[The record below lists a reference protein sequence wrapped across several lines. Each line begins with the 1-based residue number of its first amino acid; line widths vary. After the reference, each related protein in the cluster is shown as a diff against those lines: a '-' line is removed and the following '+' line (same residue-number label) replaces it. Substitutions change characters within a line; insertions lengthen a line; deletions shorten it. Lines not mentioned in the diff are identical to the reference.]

1 MRRTKKI
8 KSPALERNLARMAFR
23 AREAS
28 RVLASLS
35 TKKKNEVLCAMGSAL
50 LEHMGAIL
58 EANKKDVARAAKK
71 GLSKA
76 FLERLTL
83 NEKRVCEMAESL
95 GEVSKLE
102 DPVGAEIK
110 TWSRPNGLLI
120 SKVRVPIGVILV
132 IYESRPNV
140 TSDCIGL
147 CFKSGNAVI
156 LKGGSDAIGSNAA
169 IFGILQKVVEREG
182 IPAAVINFVKTTDR
196 RAVDML
202 LQMDQQINLVMPRG
216 GEALIREVRDK
227 SKIPVIKHYKG
238 VCHIFVDKSADAA
251 MAQKIVLNAKVQR
264 PAVCNAVETLL
275 VHQDI
280 AGSFLPVM
288 AEALQRAGVEIRGC
302 RRTRQIVRDIGRAT
316 EADWYA
322 EYLDLIL
329 SVKVVK
335 DVREAID
342 HINRYGSSHSDAIVT
357 QDQQNAE
364 LFLKDVD
371 SACVYVNAST
381 RFTDGYQFGL
391 GAEIGISTDR
401 LHARGPM
408 GLEELTTYKYEIR
421 GTGQIRE

>member
-1 MRRTKKI
+1 MKKTKKTRG
-8 KSPALERNLARMAFR
+8 SALEKNLAGMAR
-23 AREAS
+23 RVREAS
-28 RVLASLS
+28 RVLASLN
-35 TKKKNEVLCAMGSAL
+35 TTRKNEVLRAMGSAL
-50 LEHMGAIL
+50 VECEGSIL
-58 EANKKDVARAAKK
+58 EANRKDVARAFKK

-76 FLERLTL
+76 FIERLTL
-83 NEKRVCEMAESL
+83 NEDRIGEMSKSL
-95 GEVSKLE
+95 AEVSRLE

-156 LKGGSDAIGSNAA
+156 LRGGSDAIESNTA
-169 IFGILQKVVEREG
+169 IFSALQKVIASAGV
-182 IPAAVINFVKTTDR
+182 PADVISLVGTTDR

-202 LQMDQQINLVMPRG
+202 LQMDQEIDLVMPRG

-238 VCHIFVDKSADAA
+238 VCHIFVDRSADAA
-251 MAQKIVLNAKVQR
+251 MAQKIILNAKVQR

-280 AGSFLPVM
+280 AESFLPVM
-288 AEALQRAGVEIRGC
+288 AGALQKAGVKIKGC
-302 RRTRQIVRDIGRAT
+302 LQTRRIVPQAVRAT
-316 EADWYA
+316 QKDWYT

-329 SVKVVK
+329 SVRVVK
-335 DVREAID
+335 DVRQAID
-342 HINRYGSSHSDAIVT
+342 HINHYGSSHSDAIIT
-357 QDQQNAE
+357 QDQENAE

-408 GLEELTTYKYEIR
+408 GLEELTTYKYVIR
-421 GTGQIRE
+421 GTGQVRE

>member
-1 MRRTKKI
+1 
-8 KSPALERNLARMAFR
+8 MACR
-23 AREAS
+23 ARQAS
-28 RVLASLS
+28 RALASLS
-35 TKKKNEVLCAMGSAL
+35 TVKKDEILRAMGSAL
-50 LEHMGAIL
+50 VGQAALIL
-58 EANKKDVARAAKK
+58 EANRKDVALAVKK
-71 GLSKA
+71 GLSRA
-76 FLERLTL
+76 FIERLKL
-83 NEKRVCEMAESL
+83 DEKRIGEMATSL
-95 GEVSKLE
+95 TEVSKLD
-102 DPVGAEIK
+102 DPVGTEIK

-156 LKGGSDAIGSNAA
+156 LRGGSDAIASNTV
-169 IFGILQKVVEREG
+169 IFNILQKVIADAGVPG
-182 IPAAVINFVKTTDR
+182 DVVSLVKTTDR
-196 RAVDML
+196 RAIDML
-202 LQMDQQINLVMPRG
+202 LQMDQEINLVMPRG

-238 VCHIFVDKSADAA
+238 VCHIFVDKSADPA

-275 VHQDI
+275 VHQDV
-280 AGSFLPVM
+280 AGTFLPVM
-288 AEALQRAGVEIRGC
+288 VEALRKAGVEVRGC
-302 RRTRQIVRDIGRAT
+302 RRTRQIVSGVALAT

-342 HINRYGSSHSDAIVT
+342 HINHYGSSHSDAIVT
-357 QDQQNAE
+357 QDQENAE

-408 GLEELTTYKYEIR
+408 GLEELTTYKYVIR

>member
-1 MRRTKKI
+1 MKAKKTNG
-8 KSPALERNLARMAFR
+8 SALEKNLATLARR

-28 RVLASLS
+28 RVLASLG
-35 TKKKNEVLCAMGSAL
+35 TAKKNEVLRAMGSAL
-50 LEHMGAIL
+50 VRHMDSIL
-58 EANKKDVARAAKK
+58 EANRKDVALAVKNGLPRA
-71 GLSKA
+71 
-76 FLERLTL
+76 FIERLTL
-83 NEKRVCEMAESL
+83 NETRVGEMAKSL
-95 GEVSKLE
+95 TEVADLE
-102 DPVGAEIK
+102 DPVGGQIK
-110 TWSRPNGLLI
+110 AWSRPNGLSI
-120 SKVRVPIGVILV
+120 SKIRVPIGVILV

-156 LKGGSDAIGSNAA
+156 LRGGSDAIKSNTAV
-169 IFGILQKVVEREG
+169 FGILRRVVKSAG
-182 IPAAVINFVKTTDR
+182 VPAEVINLVGTTDR
-196 RAVDML
+196 RAVDKL

-251 MAQKIVLNAKVQR
+251 MARRIVLNAKVQR
-264 PAVCNAVETLL
+264 PGVCNAVETLL

-280 AGSFLPVM
+280 AGSFLPGM
-288 AEALQRAGVEIRGC
+288 IEALREARVEIRGC
-302 RRTRQIVRDIGRAT
+302 LRARRIVPRLARAT
-316 EADWYA
+316 EADWHA

-329 SVKVVK
+329 SVKVVN
-335 DVREAID
+335 DIRRAIE
-342 HINRYGSSHSDAIVT
+342 HINHYGSSHSDAIIT
-357 QDQQNAE
+357 RDKESAE

-421 GTGQIRE
+421 GTGQVRE

>member
-1 MRRTKKI
+1 MKKTKKTNG
-8 KSPALERNLARMAFR
+8 PALEKNLAGLARR

-28 RVLASLS
+28 RVLASLG
-35 TKKKNEVLCAMGSAL
+35 TAKKNEVLRAMGSAL
-50 LEHMGAIL
+50 VAHADSILGA
-58 EANKKDVARAAKK
+58 NRKDAALALKK
-71 GLSKA
+71 GLPKA
-76 FLERLTL
+76 FIERLTL
-83 NEKRVCEMAESL
+83 NEKRVEEMAKCL
-95 GEVSKLE
+95 AEVADLE
-102 DPVGAEIK
+102 DPVGGEIK
-110 TWSRPNGLLI
+110 TWSRPNGLSI

-156 LKGGSDAIGSNAA
+156 LRGGSDAIRSNSA
-169 IFGILQKVVEREG
+169 IFNILRRVVRSAG
-182 IPAAVINFVKTTDR
+182 VPAEVINLVGTTDR

-238 VCHIFVDKSADAA
+238 VCHIFVDKSADTA
-251 MAQKIVLNAKVQR
+251 MARRIVLNAKVQR

-275 VHQDI
+275 VHRDV
-280 AGSFLPVM
+280 AESFLPEM
-288 AEALQRAGVEIRGC
+288 IEALREARVETRGC
-302 RRTRQIVRDIGRAT
+302 LRTRRIVPRLARAV
-316 EADWYA
+316 EADWHA

-329 SVKVVK
+329 SVKVVN
-335 DVREAID
+335 DIRQAVD
-342 HINRYGSSHSDAIVT
+342 HINHYGSSHSDAIIT
-357 QDQQNAE
+357 RDRESAD

-381 RFTDGYQFGL
+381 RFTDGGQFGL

-421 GTGQIRE
+421 GTGQVRE

>member
-1 MRRTKKI
+1 M
-8 KSPALERNLARMAFR
+8 
-23 AREAS
+23 
-28 RVLASLS
+28 
-35 TKKKNEVLCAMGSAL
+35 
-50 LEHMGAIL
+50 
-58 EANKKDVARAAKK
+58 
-71 GLSKA
+71 
-76 FLERLTL
+76 
-83 NEKRVCEMAESL
+83 
-95 GEVSKLE
+95 
-102 DPVGAEIK
+102 GAEIK

-156 LKGGSDAIGSNAA
+156 LKGGSDAIESNAA
-169 IFGILQKVVEREG
+169 IFGVLQKVIASAGV
-182 IPAAVINFVKTTDR
+182 PADVISLVGTTDR

-202 LQMDQQINLVMPRG
+202 LQMDQEINLVMPRG
-216 GEALIREVRDK
+216 VEALIREVRDK

-238 VCHIFVDKSADAA
+238 VCHIFVDRSADAA
-251 MAQKIVLNAKVQR
+251 MAQRIVLNAKVQR

-288 AEALQRAGVEIRGC
+288 AEALQKAGVKIKGC
-302 RRTRQIVRDIGRAT
+302 PETRRIVPQAARAT
-316 EADWYA
+316 QKDWYI

-329 SVKVVK
+329 SVRVVK
-335 DVREAID
+335 DVRQAID
-342 HINRYGSSHSDAIVT
+342 HINRYGSSHSDAIIT
-357 QDQQNAE
+357 QDQESAE

-408 GLEELTTYKYEIR
+408 GLEELTTYKYVIR

>member
-1 MRRTKKI
+1 MKKM
-8 KSPALERNLARMAFR
+8 KKTRGSALKKNLTGMAQR
-23 AREAS
+23 VREAS

-35 TKKKNEVLCAMGSAL
+35 AKKKNEVLCVMGSAL
-50 LEHMGAIL
+50 LEHMGLIL
-58 EANKKDVARAAKK
+58 EANRKDVARALKK
-71 GLSKA
+71 GLPKA
-76 FLERLTL
+76 FIERLTL
-83 NEKRVCEMAESL
+83 DEKRIGEMAESM
-95 GEVSKLE
+95 GEVSRLD

-156 LKGGSDAIGSNAA
+156 LRGGSNAIESNTA
-169 IFGILQKVVEREG
+169 IFGILQKVIEREG
-182 IPAAVINFVKTTDR
+182 LPADVVSFVKTTDR

-202 LQMDQQINLVMPRG
+202 LQMDQEINLVMPRG

-238 VCHIFVDKSADAA
+238 VCHIFVDAGADAA

-264 PAVCNAVETLL
+264 PSVCNAVETLL

-280 AGSFLPVM
+280 AAGFLPVM
-288 AEALQRAGVEIRGC
+288 VEALEKAGVEVRGC
-302 RRTRQIVRDIGRAT
+302 RQTRQIVPHVARAT
-316 EADWYA
+316 EEDWYT

-329 SVKVVK
+329 SVRVVK
-335 DVREAID
+335 DVRQAID
-342 HINRYGSSHSDAIVT
+342 HINHYGSSHSDAIIT
-357 QDQQNAE
+357 QNQENAE

-408 GLEELTTYKYEIR
+408 GLEELTTYKYVIR

>member
-1 MRRTKKI
+1 
-8 KSPALERNLARMAFR
+8 MAFR

>member
-1 MRRTKKI
+1 MKKTKKTNG
-8 KSPALERNLARMAFR
+8 PALEKNLAGLARR

-28 RVLASLS
+28 RVLASLG
-35 TKKKNEVLCAMGSAL
+35 TAKKNEVLRAMGSAL
-50 LEHMGAIL
+50 VAHADSILGA
-58 EANKKDVARAAKK
+58 NRKDVALALKK
-71 GLSKA
+71 GLPKA
-76 FLERLTL
+76 FIERLTL
-83 NEKRVCEMAESL
+83 NEKRVEEMAKCL
-95 GEVSKLE
+95 AEVADLE
-102 DPVGAEIK
+102 DPVGGEIK
-110 TWSRPNGLLI
+110 TWSRPNGLSI

-156 LKGGSDAIGSNAA
+156 LRGGSDAIRSNSA
-169 IFGILQKVVEREG
+169 IFNILRRVVRSAG
-182 IPAAVINFVKTTDR
+182 VPAEVINLVGTTDR

-238 VCHIFVDKSADAA
+238 VCHIFVDKSADTA
-251 MAQKIVLNAKVQR
+251 MARRIVLNAKVQR

-275 VHQDI
+275 VHRDV
-280 AGSFLPVM
+280 AESFLPEM
-288 AEALQRAGVEIRGC
+288 IEALREARVETRGC
-302 RRTRQIVRDIGRAT
+302 LRTRRIVPRLARAV
-316 EADWYA
+316 EADWHA

-329 SVKVVK
+329 SVKVVN
-335 DVREAID
+335 DIRQAVD
-342 HINRYGSSHSDAIVT
+342 HINHYGSSHSDAIIT
-357 QDQQNAE
+357 RDRESAE

-381 RFTDGYQFGL
+381 RFTDGGQFGL

-421 GTGQIRE
+421 GTGQVRE